1 MTLLDDY
8 EAKYK
13 LWGVRIVLEMLR
25 HVPKDLLRR
34 TGVDGLLRSV
44 SISSVS
50 LHTCPESSYRW
61 LVVENMF
68 SPPPESRNRA
78 PATRCHLC
86 VARIGDDDHSV
97 WIGAAI

>member
-13 LWGVRIVLEMLR
+13 LWGVRIVLEMLK
-25 HVPKDLLRR
+25 HVPNDLLRR

-44 SISSVS
+44 SPSSIS
-50 LHTCPESSYRW
+50 LHTSSYRW

-68 SPPPESRNRA
+68 SAPPESRNRA

>member
-13 LWGVRIVLEMLR
+13 LWGVRIVLEMLK

-44 SISSVS
+44 SLVSVS
-50 LHTCPESSYRW
+50 LHTCHENSYRW

-78 PATRCHLC
+78 PATRCHLR
-86 VARIGDDDHSV
+86 VARIDDDDHSV
-97 WIGAAI
+97 RIGAAI

>member
-13 LWGVRIVLEMLR
+13 LWGVRIVLEMLK

-44 SISSVS
+44 SLSSVS
-50 LHTCPESSYRW
+50 LHTSHESSYRW

-78 PATRCHLC
+78 PARCHLC